1 MNELG
6 MSKWLIYYKY
16 RDMDGHMI
24 EESEVIS
31 LWINEVE
38 LKDILKK
45 LTPKTNAT
53 RNIVIMNMVRL
64 K

>member
-6 MSKWLIYYKY
+6 MSKWLVYYKY

-24 EESEVIS
+24 EKGEVIS

>member
-6 MSKWLIYYKY
+6 MSKWLVYYKY
-16 RDMDGHMI
+16 RDMDGPMI

-45 LTPKTNAT
+45 LAPKTNET

>member
-6 MSKWLIYYKY
+6 MSKWLVYYKY
-16 RDMDGHMI
+16 RDMDGHMT

>member
-6 MSKWLIYYKY
+6 MSKWLVYYKY

-45 LTPKTNAT
+45 LAPKTNET